1 MAPKKISY
9 TPVQAVVLPQEQ
21 KPPEVIPSEP
31 AKPTYDDQWFD
42 DPIEGEEAIRMEQQ
56 LRQKIEEK
64 AEPVRTWL
72 EKNIVPIL
80 LQALE
85 AVCAH
90 RPSNPH
96 EFLAAY
102 LLKYNPL
109 KDTYPEDDPKPK
121 KVMEEENIEDD
132 NEDDP
137 CGCDRFKRKEPPKPD
152 LEPTT
157 TDELAKKNSILADA
171 KQNFTVDDPIRELV
185 TAQAKSKDS
194 VKK

>member
-9 TPVQAVVLPQEQ
+9 TPVQDAAVVLPQEQ

-90 RPSNPH
+90 RRN
-96 EFLAAY
+96 
-102 LLKYNPL
+102 
-109 KDTYPEDDPKPK
+109 
-121 KVMEEENIEDD
+121 
-132 NEDDP
+132 
-137 CGCDRFKRKEPPKPD
+137 
-152 LEPTT
+152 
-157 TDELAKKNSILADA
+157 
-171 KQNFTVDDPIRELV
+171 Q
-185 TAQAKSKDS
+185 KSKSRSSEPQLRVSDWVVQAQQPS
-194 VKK
+194 

>member
-1 MAPKKISY
+1 MVRNRSHGAEENQLHSCTRLNTIVFSTFSAIKPDA
-9 TPVQAVVLPQEQ
+9 AVVLPQEQ

-90 RPSNPH
+90 RRN
-96 EFLAAY
+96 
-102 LLKYNPL
+102 
-109 KDTYPEDDPKPK
+109 
-121 KVMEEENIEDD
+121 
-132 NEDDP
+132 
-137 CGCDRFKRKEPPKPD
+137 
-152 LEPTT
+152 
-157 TDELAKKNSILADA
+157 
-171 KQNFTVDDPIRELV
+171 Q
-185 TAQAKSKDS
+185 KSKSRSSEPQLRVSDWVVQAQQPS
-194 VKK
+194 